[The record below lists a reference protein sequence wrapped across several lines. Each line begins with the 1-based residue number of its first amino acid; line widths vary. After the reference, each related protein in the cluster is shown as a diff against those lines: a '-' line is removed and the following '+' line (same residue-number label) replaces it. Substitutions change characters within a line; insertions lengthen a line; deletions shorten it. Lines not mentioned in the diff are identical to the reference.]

1 MNNCKICVVDDSFP
15 NFELD
20 KDGICNYCNLHFE
33 MEKDM
38 PNDHRGMEIINKKVK
53 EIKNRN
59 KNNKYDV
66 VLGVSGGRD
75 PTYLLYYSKK
85 YWDLDV

>member
-1 MNNCKICVVDDSFP
+1 MVFYIAIYI
-15 NFELD
+15 LD
-20 KDGICNYCNLHFE
+20 GKNMKY
-33 MEKDM
+33 
-38 PNDHRGMEIINKKVK
+38 HRGMEIIKKVK

-75 PTYLLYYSKK
+75 STSYIIQKNIGT
-85 YWDLDV
+85 

>member
-20 KDGICNYCNLHFE
+20 KDVCNCAIYILRW
-33 MEKDM
+33 KKI

-75 PTYLLYYSKK
+75 SATYYI
-85 YWDLDV
+85 V